1 MLYSEE
7 HSEFMSITDLIQENL
22 ILSEMRAAT
31 AAAALKEFSEFLA
44 KRHEG
49 VRADEL
55 LTALS
60 KREQQGSTALGS
72 GLAIPHGK
80 LASIGRLIGC
90 LGRSRK
96 GLGFGS
102 ADGKPTHF
110 FMVLIAPANSPG
122 EHLKALARISRI
134 FQSEDLRER
143 LLEAKTAGDML
154 SVLAA
159 EDAK

>member
-1 MLYSEE
+1 
-7 HSEFMSITDLIQENL
+7 MSITDLIQENL
-22 ILSEMRAAT
+22 IISEMRAAT
-31 AAAALKEFSEFLA
+31 VAAALKEFSEFLA
-44 KRHEG
+44 ERHEG
-49 VRADEL
+49 VRADDI

-60 KREQQGSTALGS
+60 KRERQGSTALGS

-96 GLGFGS
+96 GLSFGS

-110 FMVLIAPANSPG
+110 FMVLVAPVNSPG
-122 EHLKALARISRI
+122 EHLKTLALVSRI
-134 FQSEDLRER
+134 FESEDLRKR
-143 LLEAKTAGDML
+143 LLEAKTAGDMF

-159 EDAK
+159 EDAKCNSAHVDRS